1 MINYQDLFKFTAFFT
16 PRTTLAIPL
25 AEDIDLAISKY
36 SRELIQ
42 AELEL
47 RVIAGRVRV
56 LEEQIRYLSRATAK
70 LSNPETAGELIELY
84 RQAYRKFD

>member
-1 MINYQDLFKFTAFFT
+1 MINYQDILKFTAFFT
-16 PRTTLAIPL
+16 PRTTSAIPL
-25 AEDIDLAISKY
+25 ADEVDLAISKY

-47 RVIAGRVRV
+47 RTIAGKVRV
-56 LEEQIRYLSRATAK
+56 LEEQIRYLNRATAK

-84 RQAYRKFD
+84 QKFR